1 MATVSFCTQCGADV
15 DEIFRLKKVAKA
27 AAVLIDEGRVE
38 DNMDGVV
45 AATNKLID
53 ALGELHSGVDT
64 GGLGALQ

>member
-1 MATVSFCTQCGADV
+1 MSFCTQCGADV

-45 AATNKLID
+45 AASDKLID
-53 ALGELHSGVDT
+53 ALGELQDGVDT